1 MVLMEREC
9 VIFAKFTKR
18 SQNSY
23 ILEIKLEYNMK
34 YKEEYIKKLT
44 QIHTVLAVV

>member
-1 MVLMEREC
+1 MLLL
-9 VIFAKFTKR
+9 FLKFTKR

-34 YKEEYIKKLT
+34 YKEEYIEKINT
-44 QIHTVLAVV
+44 QIHKMLANV